1 MRQLSNLAFSF
12 HVDGVIWKTS
22 LDRYTGRLAL
32 EIRDQDQLYIC
43 YRILDVEKKI
53 LEDPISVEGADWWST
68 LQLLQNGYLF
78 LEKYQDPQNPLDKS
92 LIVAKSQTGEVFRH
106 FAGHQLLDVRDG
118 NLIYQK
124 IEDPS
129 GILHEPLPE
138 VVQKKEQNRFME
150 PVVYWEGSDNFE
162 VVKAFLS
169 GENIISLV
177 DYMETGD
184 YIIISYSIPV
194 GKDFIRKMVV
204 IREEEEIYS
213 TILDQK
219 MEGIAPGS
227 FFVFNN
233 YLIFIVEKKQIN
245 AIEL

>member
-12 HVDGVIWKTS
+12 HVEGVIWKTS
-22 LDRYTGRLAL
+22 LDRQTGQLAL
-32 EIRDQDQLYIC
+32 EIRDQDQLHLC
-43 YRILDVEKKI
+43 YRILDMDQKM
-53 LEDPISVEGADWWST
+53 LGDPISVEGADWWST

-92 LIVAKSQTGEVFRH
+92 LIVAKGQTGEVYRH
-106 FAGHQLLDVRDG
+106 FAGHQLVDVRDC

-129 GILHEPLPE
+129 SVLHEPLPE
-138 VVQKKEQNRFME
+138 VAQKKEHFMFME

-184 YIIISYSIPV
+184 YIIISYSIPD

-204 IREEEEIYS
+204 MREEEEIYN

-233 YLIFIVEKKQIN
+233 YLIFIVDKKQIN

>member
-12 HVDGVIWKTS
+12 HVEGVIWKTS
-22 LDRYTGRLAL
+22 LDRHTGQLAL
-32 EIRDQDQLYIC
+32 EIRNQDQLSISYC
-43 YRILDVEKKI
+43 LLDIINKTLKK
-53 LEDPISVEGADWWST
+53 PFNVEGADWWSS
-68 LQLLQNGYLF
+68 LQLLDQGYLF

-92 LIVAKSQTGEVFRH
+92 LIVAIGSSGEVHRH
-106 FAGHQLLDVRDG
+106 FPGHQLVDIEAG
-118 NLIYQK
+118 SLIYQK
-124 IEDPS
+124 LEDPS
-129 GILHEPLPE
+129 GILKETLPE
-138 VVQKKEQNRFME
+138 VAKSNGNFELKE

-177 DYMETGD
+177 DYMEIED
-184 YIIISYSIPV
+184 YIIISYSVPD

-204 IREEEEIYS
+204 IRGEEEIYS
-213 TILDQK
+213 TILDNK

-233 YLIFIVEKKQIN
+233 YLIFIVERKQIN